1 MRSSASWTIFT
12 VERRVYH
19 PMAPGQ
25 VLPVSL
31 ALRLGPTATS
41 QAARVPTIAADVDP
55 RLRVSGLLPLD
66 QVLRTIQQGND
77 LAAYLLGAVT
87 LSVLLLSAAGMY
99 ALMSFTVARRRREIG
114 IRSALGA
121 QPTHLLAGIFKRALI
136 QVTVGAGAGTLA
148 AALLSSYLPIEEMGG
163 WNVPGILPGATTLM
177 IVVGVLAAIGPAR
190 RGLRIEPTEALREG

>member
-1 MRSSASWTIFT
+1 
-12 VERRVYH
+12 
-19 PMAPGQ
+19 
-25 VLPVSL
+25 
-31 ALRLGPTATS
+31 
-41 QAARVPTIAADVDP
+41 
-55 RLRVSGLLPLD
+55 LD